1 MSAFADLADAATRSS
16 VGHLFR
22 QLLLATPKTRGL
34 TMTLTRA
41 GDLKFSSYPVQQP
54 SRRAAMQQQSRSSP
68 KGEPPQRSAPHAPP
82 RRVADRAAV
91 ERAGQPPPYPKPST
105 AKDEQAPHPGVPAP
119 AAPPPAQLAR
129 ARIFFQGHCRFYFY
143 FLFIFQAQ
151 AEIFHRFFLPD
162 RLPSRSARLVF
173 AMS

>member
-68 KGEPPQRSAPHAPP
+68 KGGPPQRSAPHAPP
-82 RRVADRAAV
+82 RRVADRAV
-91 ERAGQPPPYPKPST
+91 ERVGQPPPYPKPSR
-105 AKDEQAPHPGVPAP
+105 AKGTLHMPDVLGPHH
-119 AAPPPAQLAR
+119 AR
-129 ARIFFQGHCRFYFY
+129 AELTHG
-143 FLFIFQAQ
+143 
-151 AEIFHRFFLPD
+151 
-162 RLPSRSARLVF
+162 SV
-173 AMS
+173 

>member
-54 SRRAAMQQQSRSSP
+54 SRRAAMQQQSLDGLSGWPVEAGAGLVVGSW
-68 KGEPPQRSAPHAPP
+68 
-82 RRVADRAAV
+82 AA
-91 ERAGQPPPYPKPST
+91 
-105 AKDEQAPHPGVPAP
+105 
-119 AAPPPAQLAR
+119 AR
-129 ARIFFQGHCRFYFY
+129 AR
-143 FLFIFQAQ
+143 AW
-151 AEIFHRFFLPD
+151 A
-162 RLPSRSARLVF
+162 A
-173 AMS
+173 